1 MEVKYLKRKR
11 FKKLMMSHGFS
22 RNEINV
28 FIERLRLQTQIN
40 QRSPY
45 QEIRKLMRMLS
56 DYDIPY
62 SAYDMF
68 DGIQVSYPGDET
80 VVCSVIE
87 HGFSYGNQVDRLEI
101 MGLLTKEELEHDSV
115 KGWMTA
121 QMVFAR
127 IYKHYKGDESHGT
140 H

>member
-1 MEVKYLKRKR
+1 
-11 FKKLMMSHGFS
+11 
-22 RNEINV
+22 
-28 FIERLRLQTQIN
+28 
-40 QRSPY
+40 
-45 QEIRKLMRMLS
+45 MRMLS

-62 SAYDMF
+62 SVNDMF

-87 HGFSYGNQVDRLEI
+87 HAFSYGNQVDRLEI

-121 QMVFAR
+121 KAVFAR
-127 IYKHYKGDESHGT
+127 IYKHYKGGFNETDLST
-140 H
+140 

>member
-1 MEVKYLKRKR
+1 
-11 FKKLMMSHGFS
+11 MSHGFS
-22 RNEINV
+22 RNEINTV
-28 FIERLRLQTQIN
+28 LERLKLQTEIN

-45 QEIRKLMRMLS
+45 QEIRKLMRN
-56 DYDIPY
+56 DIPY
-62 SAYDMF
+62 SAHDMF

-87 HGFSYGNQVDRLEI
+87 HAFSYGNQVDRLEI

-121 QMVFAR
+121 QAVFAR
-127 IYKHYKGDESHGT
+127 IYKHYKGGFNETDLST
-140 H
+140 

>member
-1 MEVKYLKRKR
+1 
-11 FKKLMMSHGFS
+11 
-22 RNEINV
+22 
-28 FIERLRLQTQIN
+28 
-40 QRSPY
+40 
-45 QEIRKLMRMLS
+45 MRMLS

-62 SAYDMF
+62 SVNDMF

-87 HGFSYGNQVDRLEI
+87 HAFSYGNQVDRLEI

-121 QMVFAR
+121 QAVFAR
-127 IYKHYKGDESHGT
+127 IYKHYKLQSLFLNCSHSSNSVSSIFPSFVT
-140 H
+140 SIT

>member
-1 MEVKYLKRKR
+1 
-11 FKKLMMSHGFS
+11 MMSHGFS
-22 RNEINV
+22 RNEINTV
-28 FIERLRLQTQIN
+28 LERLKLQTEIN

-62 SAYDMF
+62 SAHDMF

-80 VVCSVIE
+80 VICSVIE
-87 HGFSYGNQVDRLEI
+87 LGFSYGNQVDRLEI
-101 MGLLTKEELEHDSV
+101 MGLLTTEELEHDYV

-121 QMVFAR
+121 QGVFAR
-127 IYKHYKGDESHGT
+127 IYKHYKGELNETDLST
-140 H
+140 

>member
-1 MEVKYLKRKR
+1 MKRKR

-62 SAYDMF
+62 SALDMF
-68 DGIQVSYPGDET
+68 DGINIQYPGDDT
-80 VVCSVIE
+80 FVCSVIE
-87 HGFSYGNQVDRLEI
+87 HAFSYGGQSDLLEI
-101 MGLLTKEELEHDSV
+101 MGLLTEEERKHDSV

-121 QMVFAR
+121 KEVFER
-127 IYKHYKGDESHGT
+127 IYTHYKEHRS
-140 H
+140 